1 MRELVEAEVGEP
13 VFEGTRADRAMRDY
27 VSYGDGV
34 EEALSTEAISFVLE
48 AEVPL
53 LLSLVLD
60 LLSVFGQELESERS
74 ER

>member
-1 MRELVEAEVGEP
+1 M
-13 VFEGTRADRAMRDY
+13 
-27 VSYGDGV
+27 

-48 AEVPL
+48 EEVPL

-74 ER
+74 TR